1 MLQSCLP
8 YKPVMWNDLFSGADH
23 NLSKSCVAQQP
34 TSTLPTTFPGREGTS
49 GKDGVRS
56 EAFSMGSMDVG
67 VLMADPYT
75 EEDVEIL
82 ATGCNFPAYDAEEAE
97 EELPLFGYASEVV
110 KPGYSWEPCF
120 GNLEDVDDLLS
131 SGPESCF
138 GAAAGGGEKAENGV
152 QVRHSE
158 SRSWSER
165 GGAAEGVVDGA
176 LVGMSAEVV
185 GGGGGGVAVRGEDEK
200 GEAGRRRAECGE
212 ERWGGPASV
221 ARCIA
226 RQCVLDGEGMG
237 ADAVSS
243 TMTGDGCVSMD
254 TSGDGSP
261 CVVRSELEK
270 ASIAQAQRARRHAAS
285 RKRME
290 ERARRQVC
298 QRKALQGTG
307 RWGSFQAA
315 QAHMLQAMPGPLI
328 PQAARLSAPSL
339 AAIHGY
345 AAPRSKL
352 SPMQSAMRPG
362 PPFMQGG
369 YGPVGAIRQ
378 FQAAAPAAQ
387 MQFVGYQPPSPF
399 QPAMGVPHPE
409 FRLRVPVDSRSRGSG
424 GSSGNMTREEKV
436 EKLRYLQGM
445 QTGRVA
451 VEQQHSGMESGG
463 GVGQARGMSR
473 QVEVGTASGSEMR
486 AAGME
491 GGYSPS
497 LSVGQ
502 TSLET
507 TSEEEN
513 RAMEGAVLGRLQE
526 TLKSLQVETKLCIRD
541 ALYRLARSA
550 MRRKGPGGWDGE
562 GECESGLVSESGD
575 GASDGVE
582 SSGNSDPCSSSRVSR
597 MSMNTDETETNPMD
611 RTVAHLLFHEGA
623 QEEQAGGMGFGGAE
637 CSMADAQNS
646 GAPLQGGSAGAGR
659 WGTDAADGHGAM
671 SAGAMQGVEMGGAAS
686 ICVPMGMVTGG
697 SPMARLEGESGMR
710 GSAMVSGGGGGASIG
725 VEGTGMSNSEVSYPM
740 GTHCGNGGGAGE
752 ERTQKTIGGCGNG
765 LCKKRLEHA
774 LGFRE
779 FGQFFSE
786 RWDNG

>member
-1 MLQSCLP
+1 M
-8 YKPVMWNDLFSGADH
+8 
-23 NLSKSCVAQQP
+23 
-34 TSTLPTTFPGREGTS
+34 
-49 GKDGVRS
+49 
-56 EAFSMGSMDVG
+56 VG
-67 VLMADPYT
+67 
-75 EEDVEIL
+75 I
-82 ATGCNFPAYDAEEAE
+82 C
-97 EELPLFGYASEVV
+97 
-110 KPGYSWEPCF
+110 
-120 GNLEDVDDLLS
+120 
-131 SGPESCF
+131 
-138 GAAAGGGEKAENGV
+138 
-152 QVRHSE
+152 
-158 SRSWSER
+158 
-165 GGAAEGVVDGA
+165 
-176 LVGMSAEVV
+176 
-185 GGGGGGVAVRGEDEK
+185 
-200 GEAGRRRAECGE
+200 
-212 ERWGGPASV
+212 
-221 ARCIA
+221 
-226 RQCVLDGEGMG
+226 
-237 ADAVSS
+237 
-243 TMTGDGCVSMD
+243 
-254 TSGDGSP
+254 
-261 CVVRSELEK
+261 
-270 ASIAQAQRARRHAAS
+270 QAQRARRHAAS

-526 TLKSLQVETKLCIRD
+526 TLKSV
-541 ALYRLARSA
+541 
-550 MRRKGPGGWDGE
+550 RKG
-562 GECESGLVSESGD
+562 
-575 GASDGVE
+575 
-582 SSGNSDPCSSSRVSR
+582 
-597 MSMNTDETETNPMD
+597 
-611 RTVAHLLFHEGA
+611 
-623 QEEQAGGMGFGGAE
+623 
-637 CSMADAQNS
+637 
-646 GAPLQGGSAGAGR
+646 GGS
-659 WGTDAADGHGAM
+659 
-671 SAGAMQGVEMGGAAS
+671 V
-686 ICVPMGMVTGG
+686 
-697 SPMARLEGESGMR
+697 
-710 GSAMVSGGGGGASIG
+710 GGGELWARVGG
-725 VEGTGMSNSEVSYPM
+725 
-740 GTHCGNGGGAGE
+740 
-752 ERTQKTIGGCGNG
+752 
-765 LCKKRLEHA
+765 
-774 LGFRE
+774 
-779 FGQFFSE
+779 
-786 RWDNG
+786 